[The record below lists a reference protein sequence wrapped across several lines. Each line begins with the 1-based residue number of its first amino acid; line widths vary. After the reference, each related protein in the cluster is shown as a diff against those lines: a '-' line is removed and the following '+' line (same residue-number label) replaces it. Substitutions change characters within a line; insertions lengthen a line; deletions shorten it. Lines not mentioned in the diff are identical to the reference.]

1 MSKSLHAS
9 NSPQKND
16 DEIDLVE
23 IAQILISKWP
33 ALLIFTLCG
42 GLLGLFVA
50 SYLRPVFSSNALL
63 QVEQSGKGA
72 GVAFGDMGALL
83 EVASPADAEI
93 QLIGSRY
100 VLDEVVLKEHLSIS
114 ATPVALLPRLL
125 RKEGRVD
132 LEELHIPAVFD
143 EDAKWFLIADENLPD
158 SAYQVLDPRGKTIV
172 EGKVGETYRVPVMTD
187 TFSICVL
194 HMMASPAEKFRLSEV
209 DPRNAVDA
217 LQKRLSVAEQGK
229 KTGIISMQITD
240 RFADRAAQIL
250 NTVADTYVRQ
260 NVEARSEEATKTL
273 QFLEKQLPDVKA
285 KLDSAEQVLSLYRK
299 NEGSIDLTGEARTA
313 LEKRMELEKRLL
325 ELAQKEQEMAR
336 LFKEDHPSLVA
347 LKKQTAQVHREMA
360 RLGEETKDLPYK
372 QQEILRLQGDV
383 QVNNSIYTNM
393 LNNIQ
398 QLRIVQAGEV
408 GNVRIVDRARVE
420 LRPVKPRRSIILLG
434 SVVGGFAFG
443 AAAVLVFRIFFGRGL
458 RSSREIENETGIGVY
473 AKVPESNFAKD
484 CKNFSVVEQND
495 DDVAVEALRTVRTSL
510 EFSMA
515 ESAKVLLVSGLVPHS
530 GKSFVA
536 KNLSAL
542 FAKNGKKVLLIGTDF
557 RASRLS
563 SRGRKCGLSDYLLG
577 RISLEEAIEHLDG
590 SGIDLLAEG
599 SFVPSPSELI
609 ASKAFENLVR
619 EMALRYDLVL
629 LDSAPILVVNDA
641 QIACRYAD
649 FVLLV
654 LRYAKDSM
662 EGLEEAVSL
671 LDKSNAK
678 NRACVL
684 NRCERSRGLGYGYG
698 YGYGGHYGS
707 YGKTS
712 KS

>member
-1 MSKSLHAS
+1 MQKNLRSK
-9 NSPQKND
+9 NSSQND
-16 DEIDLVE
+16 DEIDLLE
-23 IAQILISKWP
+23 IARILALKWP
-33 ALLIFTLCG
+33 ALLVFTLCG
-42 GLLGLFVA
+42 ALAGIFVA
-50 SYLRPVFSSNALL
+50 SYLRPVYSSDALL
-63 QVEQSGKGA
+63 QVDQNGKGA

-93 QLIGSRY
+93 QLIRSRY
-100 VLDEVVLKEHLSIS
+100 VLDEVVELEHLSIS

-125 RKEGRVD
+125 RKEGRVE
-132 LEELHIPAVFD
+132 LERLHIPAAFD
-143 EDAKWFLIADENLPD
+143 EDDEWFLIADPD
-158 SAYQVLDPRGKTIV
+158 SAYRVLDPRGKKLLD
-172 EGKVGETYRVPVMTD
+172 GKVGETYRVPVMGD

-194 HMMASPAEKFRLSEV
+194 HMMASPSEKFLLAEV
-209 DPRNAVDA
+209 DPRNATDA
-217 LQKRLSVAEQGK
+217 LRERLNVAEQGK
-229 KTGIISMQITD
+229 KTGIISMKITD
-240 RFADRAAQIL
+240 RFADRAARIL

-273 QFLEKQLPDVKA
+273 QFLEKHLPDVKA
-285 KLDSAEQVLSLYRK
+285 KLDSSEQILSLYRK
-299 NEGSIDLTGEARTA
+299 NEGSIDLSGEARSA

-336 LFKEDHPSLVA
+336 LFKEDHPTLIA
-347 LKKQTAQVHREMA
+347 LKKQTAQVRKEIS
-360 RLGEETKDLPYK
+360 RLGDETKDLPYK

-420 LRPVKPRRSIILLG
+420 LLPVKPRRKIILLG
-434 SVVGGFAFG
+434 FVVGGFALG
-443 AAAVLVFRIFFGRGL
+443 AAAVLLWRIFFGRGL
-458 RSSREIENETGIGVY
+458 RSSREIENAAGIGVY
-473 AKVPESNFAKD
+473 AKVPESNLAKG
-484 CKNFSVVEQND
+484 CKDFSIVEQND
-495 DDVAVEALRTVRTSL
+495 DDAAVEALRTVRTSL
-510 EFSMA
+510 EFSMPD
-515 ESAKVLLVSGLVPHS
+515 SAKVLLVTGLMPHS

-557 RASRLS
+557 RASKLS
-563 SRGRKCGLSDYLLG
+563 FRGRRNGLSDYLLG

-590 SGIDLLAEG
+590 SAIDLLAEG

-609 ASKAFENLVR
+609 ASKAFENLVQ
-619 EMALRYDLVL
+619 EMASRYDLVI
-629 LDSAPILVVNDA
+629 LDSAPVLVVNDA

-654 LRYAKDSM
+654 VRYAQDSL
-662 EGLEEAVSL
+662 EDLEEASAL
-671 LDKSNAK
+671 LDKSNVK
-678 NRACVL
+678 LRACVL
-684 NRCERSRGLGYGYG
+684 NRCEKRS
-698 YGYGGHYGS
+698 HPGS
-707 YGKTS
+707 YYYGNYGKSS